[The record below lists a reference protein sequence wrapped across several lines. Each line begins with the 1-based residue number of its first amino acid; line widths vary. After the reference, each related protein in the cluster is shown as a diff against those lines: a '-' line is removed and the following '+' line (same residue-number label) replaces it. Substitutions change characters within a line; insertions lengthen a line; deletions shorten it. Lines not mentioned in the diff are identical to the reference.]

1 MSETLRLRRSDP
13 ESQGL
18 SSGAILDFLEGAD
31 ERLDSLNAFMLLRHG
46 AVVAEG
52 AWKPY
57 CLDSPHMLF
66 SLSKSFTSTAIGLAV
81 EEGRLSVDDAVLSFF
96 PRKVP
101 KRPSANLRAMRV
113 RHLLSMNTGHEED
126 TTDRIMRH
134 RDPVKAFLSLP
145 VEREPG
151 SHFVYDSGASFVLSA
166 IAQELTGER
175 LSAYLEPRIFQPL
188 GIEGARWERHPCGIE
203 FGGWGLNIRVEDIAR
218 FGQLYLDKGLWKGK
232 RLLGEAWIA
241 QATSRQS
248 ENGVPEDPDGISD
261 WHQGYGYQFWRCR
274 HGFYRGDGAF
284 GQLCVV
290 MEEEDVV
297 LAVTAGIPDIQA
309 ALTLAWDRLLPGI
322 SKDPLPPDPATVS
335 RLRDF
340 SSALR
345 LRPPAAG
352 TGAAAE
358 AAVLSG
364 SLAGRSF
371 RFADNWAGLDEAR
384 FDFGGDR
391 MEMTYRI
398 TRRKAVRAGLADS
411 KDPPRGSGRRKL
423 ACGHGEWLEGVSYLE
438 GEGPRKAACAGAW
451 TSPGVFT
458 VKHVSTETPFATA
471 LTFRFEG
478 DRVRVEVKRN
488 VGFGP
493 TELPPIEG
501 RAGR

>member
-1 MSETLRLRRSDP
+1 MTETLGLRRSDP

-18 SSGAILDFLEGAD
+18 SSRAILDFLEGAD
-31 ERLDSLNAFMLLRHG
+31 ENLDSLNAFMLLRHG

-57 CLDSPHMLF
+57 RLDSPHMLF

-81 EEGRLSVDDAVLSFF
+81 EEERLSVDDAVLSFF

-134 RDPVKAFLSLP
+134 HEPGRAFLSLA

-151 SHFVYDSGASFVLSA
+151 SRFVYNSGASFMLSA
-166 IAQELTGER
+166 IAQKLTGER
-175 LSAYLEPRIFQPL
+175 LSAYLEPRIFDPL

-203 FGGWGLNIRVEDIAR
+203 FGGWGLNIKVEDIAR
-218 FGQLYLDKGLWKGK
+218 FGQLYLDKGLWKGE
-232 RLLGEAWIA
+232 RLLGEPWIA
-241 QATSRQS
+241 EARSKQS
-248 ENGVPEDPDGISD
+248 ENAAPEDPYGLSD
-261 WHQGYGYQFWRCR
+261 WHQGYGYQFWRCK

-290 MEEEDVV
+290 MEEEDAV
-297 LAVTAGIPDIQA
+297 LAVTAGIPDMQA
-309 ALTLAWDRLLPGI
+309 ALTLAWDCLLPGM
-322 SKDPLPPDPATVS
+322 SKDPLPPDPAAAS
-335 RLRDF
+335 RLRDY
-340 SSALR
+340 SSALS
-345 LRPPAAG
+345 LRPPVAEPAAR
-352 TGAAAE
+352 AE
-358 AAVLSG
+358 AAALAG
-364 SLAGRSF
+364 SLSGRSF
-371 RFADNWAGLDEAR
+371 RFADNWAGLDELR

-423 ACGHGEWLEGVSYLE
+423 ACGYGEWLEGVSYLE

-458 VKHVSTETPFATA
+458 VKHVSLETPFATTLA
-471 LTFRFEG
+471 LRFEG
-478 DRVRVEVKRN
+478 DRVGIEVKRN

-493 TELPPIEG
+493 TKLPPIAG
-501 RAGR
+501 RAE